1 MKNIE
6 EGGFMSGVNSV
17 NAQMYVALEML
28 KKSGQIQE
36 QTAEKLLEQA
46 NKQIKFNITEKLS
59 ESGENQID
67 IRA

>member
-1 MKNIE
+1 
-6 EGGFMSGVNSV
+6 MSGVNSV
-17 NAQMYVALEML
+17 NAQLYVALEML

-46 NKQIKFNITEKLS
+46 NNQLKFTITEKLS
-59 ESGENQID
+59 DPGDNHVD

>member
-1 MKNIE
+1 
-6 EGGFMSGVNSV
+6 MSGVSSV
-17 NAQMYVALEML
+17 NAQLYVALEML

-46 NKQIKFNITEKLS
+46 NKQLKFAITEKLGD
-59 ESGENQID
+59 SGDNHID